1 MSGHSQF
8 KNIMYRK
15 GAQDA
20 KKAKVFAK
28 LARDITIA
36 AKSGL
41 PEPDKNPRLRLAI
54 QAARAESMPKDNI
67 ERAIAKASQTAGGAD
82 YVSARYE
89 GFGPGKVAVI
99 VEALTDNKN
108 RTAGNVRT
116 IFGKRGGVMGE
127 SGSVAFN
134 FERIGFIEYPLSAAD
149 ADKMFETALEAGA
162 NDVVTD
168 EEHHDIETLPDDL
181 AVVTDALEK
190 VFGTP
195 SASRLDWKP
204 TVKTD
209 ITDLETAQKFMDF
222 VDALE
227 DDDDVQHVYH
237 ISRHPR
243 IGDRTD
249 YRIHFPVFRL
259 DGDFQVLRHVELRP
273 LISLGE

>member
-20 KKAKVFAK
+20 KKARVFAK

-36 AKSGL
+36 AKSGM

-82 YVSARYE
+82 YVSMRYE

-99 VEALTDNKN
+99 VEAMTDNKN

-127 SGSVAFN
+127 TGSVTFN
-134 FERIGFIEYPLSAAD
+134 FERIGFIQYPLEAAD
-149 ADKMFETALEAGA
+149 ADKMFESALEAGA
-162 NDVVTD
+162 NDVATD

-181 AVVTDALEK
+181 NMVTEALEK

-195 SASRLDWKP
+195 SASRLEWKP
-204 TVKTD
+204 TVTTE
-209 ITDLETAQKFMDF
+209 ITDEETARKLLDF
-222 VDALE
+222 IDALE
-227 DDDDVQHVYH
+227 DDDDVQKVYH
-237 ISRHPR
+237 NAEISEA
-243 IGDRTD
+243 
-249 YRIHFPVFRL
+249 L
-259 DGDFQVLRHVELRP
+259 LEKLAQ
-273 LISLGE
+273 

>member
-1 MSGHSQF
+1 
-8 KNIMYRK
+8 MYRK

-36 AKSGL
+36 AKSGM

-67 ERAIAKASQTAGGAD
+67 ERAIAKASQTAGGDD
-82 YVSARYE
+82 YVTTRYE

-134 FERIGFIEYPLSAAD
+134 FERIGFIKYPLDAAD
-149 ADKMFETALEAGA
+149 ADKMFEAALEAGA
-162 NDVVTD
+162 SDVATD
-168 EEHHDIETLPDDL
+168 EENHEIETAPDDL
-181 AVVTDALEK
+181 NAVTEVLEK
-190 VFGTP
+190 EFGTP
-195 SASRLDWKP
+195 SASRLDWKAL
-204 TVKTD
+204 VKTD
-209 ITDLETAQKFMDF
+209 INDLETAQKFFDF
-222 VDALE
+222 IDALE
-227 DDDDVQHVYH
+227 DDDDVQNVYH
-237 ISRHPR
+237 NAEIAED
-243 IGDRTD
+243 ILQG
-249 YRIHFPVFRL
+249 L
-259 DGDFQVLRHVELRP
+259 C
-273 LISLGE
+273 

>member
-20 KKAKVFAK
+20 KKARVFAK

-36 AKSGL
+36 AKSGM

-82 YVSARYE
+82 YVSMRYE

-99 VEALTDNKN
+99 VEAMTDNKN
-108 RTAGNVRT
+108 RTASNVRT

-127 SGSVAFN
+127 TGSVAFN
-134 FERIGFIEYPLSAAD
+134 FERIGFIQYPLDAAD
-149 ADKMFETALEAGA
+149 ADKMFESALEAGA
-162 NDVVTD
+162 NDVETD
-168 EEHHDIETLPDDL
+168 DEHHNIETLPDDL
-181 AVVTDALEK
+181 NAVTEALEK

-195 SASRLDWKP
+195 SASRLEWKP
-204 TVKTD
+204 MVTTE
-209 ITDLETAQKFMDF
+209 ITDEETARKFLEF

-227 DDDDVQHVYH
+227 DDDDVQKVYH
-237 ISRHPR
+237 NAEIS
-243 IGDRTD
+243 DA
-249 YRIHFPVFRL
+249 L
-259 DGDFQVLRHVELRP
+259 LEKLAQ
-273 LISLGE
+273 

>member
-1 MSGHSQF
+1 
-8 KNIMYRK
+8 MYRK

-67 ERAIAKASQTAGGAD
+67 ERAIAKASQNTGGAD

-89 GFGPGKVAVI
+89 GFGPGKVAII
-99 VEALTDNKN
+99 VEAMTDNKN

-127 SGSVAFN
+127 SGSVTFN
-134 FERIGFIEYPLSAAD
+134 FERIGFIQYPLSTGD
-149 ADKMFETALEAGA
+149 ADKVFEAALEAGA
-162 NDVVTD
+162 NDVVSD
-168 EEHHDIETLPDDL
+168 EEHHEIETLPDDL
-181 AVVTDALEK
+181 GAVTEALEK

-204 TVKTD
+204 MVKTD
-209 ITDLETAQKFMDF
+209 ITDVETAQKLLDF
-222 VDALE
+222 IDALE
-227 DDDDVQHVYH
+227 DDDDVQKVYH
-237 ISRHPR
+237 NAEIPEE
-243 IGDRTD
+243 I
-249 YRIHFPVFRL
+249 L
-259 DGDFQVLRHVELRP
+259 EKL
-273 LISLGE
+273 

>member
-1 MSGHSQF
+1 MAGHSQF

-20 KKAKVFAK
+20 KKAKMFAK

-67 ERAIAKASQTAGGAD
+67 ERAIAKATQAAGGAD
-82 YVSARYE
+82 YVAARYE

-99 VEALTDNKN
+99 VEAMTDNKN
-108 RTAGNVRT
+108 RTAGNIRT
-116 IFGKRGGVMGE
+116 IFGKRGGAMGE
-127 SGSVAFN
+127 NGSVSFN
-134 FERIGFIEYPLSAAD
+134 FERIGFIEYPLSVAD

-162 NDVVTD
+162 NDVATD

-181 AVVTDALEK
+181 GMVTEALEK

-204 TVKTD
+204 MVKTD
-209 ITDLETAQKFMDF
+209 ITDVETAQKLLDF
-222 VDALE
+222 IDALD
-227 DDDDVQHVYH
+227 DDDDVQRVYH
-237 ISRHPR
+237 NAEIAE
-243 IGDRTD
+243 D
-249 YRIHFPVFRL
+249 
-259 DGDFQVLRHVELRP
+259 VLAKLA
-273 LISLGE
+273 

>member
-1 MSGHSQF
+1 MAGHSQF

-20 KKAKVFAK
+20 KKAKMFAK

-67 ERAIAKASQTAGGAD
+67 ERAIAKATQAAGGAD
-82 YVSARYE
+82 YVDARYE

-99 VEALTDNKN
+99 VEAMTDNKN
-108 RTAGNVRT
+108 RTAGNIRT
-116 IFGKRGGVMGE
+116 IFGKRGGAMGE
-127 SGSVAFN
+127 NGSVSFN
-134 FERIGFIEYPLSAAD
+134 FERIGFIEYPLSVAD

-162 NDVVTD
+162 NDVITD

-181 AVVTDALEK
+181 GMVTEALEK

-204 TVKTD
+204 MVKTD
-209 ITDLETAQKFMDF
+209 ITDVETAQKLLDF
-222 VDALE
+222 IDALD
-227 DDDDVQHVYH
+227 DDDDVQRVYH
-237 ISRHPR
+237 NAEIAE
-243 IGDRTD
+243 D
-249 YRIHFPVFRL
+249 
-259 DGDFQVLRHVELRP
+259 VLAKLA
-273 LISLGE
+273 

>member
-20 KKAKVFAK
+20 KKARVFAK
-28 LARDITIA
+28 LAREITVA

-67 ERAIAKASQTAGGAD
+67 ERAIAKATQTAGGAD
-82 YVSARYE
+82 FVTMRYE
-89 GFGPGKVAVI
+89 GFAPNKAAVI

-116 IFGKRGGVMGE
+116 IFGKRGGAMGE
-127 SGSVAFN
+127 TGSVAFN
-134 FERIGFIEYPLSAAD
+134 FERIGYISYPVTAAD

-162 NDVVTD
+162 NDVVSD
-168 EEHHDIETLPDDL
+168 EELHEIETLPDDL
-181 AVVTDALEK
+181 AVVTEALEK
-190 VFGTP
+190 QFGTP

-204 TVKTD
+204 TVKVD
-209 ITDLETAQKFMDF
+209 ITDVETARKFLEF
-222 VDALE
+222 IDALE

-237 ISRHPR
+237 NAEIAES
-243 IGDRTD
+243 
-249 YRIHFPVFRL
+249 
-259 DGDFQVLRHVELRP
+259 VLAEL
-273 LISLGE
+273 EKE

>member
-82 YVSARYE
+82 YVSTRYE

-134 FERIGFIEYPLSAAD
+134 FERIGFIEYPLAAAD

-162 NDVVTD
+162 NDVATD

-181 AVVTDALEK
+181 ALVTEALEK

-195 SASRLDWKP
+195 SASRLDWKAM
-204 TVKTD
+204 VKAD
-209 ITDLETAQKFMDF
+209 ITDVETAQKLLDF
-222 VDALE
+222 IDALE
-227 DDDDVQHVYH
+227 DDDDVQRVYH
-237 ISRHPR
+237 NAEFS
-243 IGDRTD
+243 DE
-249 YRIHFPVFRL
+249 VMEKL
-259 DGDFQVLRHVELRP
+259 V
-273 LISLGE
+273 

>member
-20 KKAKVFAK
+20 KKAKMFAK

-89 GFGPGKVAVI
+89 GFGPGKVAII
-99 VEALTDNKN
+99 VEAMTDNKN

-127 SGSVAFN
+127 GGSVTFN
-134 FERIGFIEYPLSAAD
+134 FERIGYIEYPLSVAD

-162 NDVVTD
+162 NDVVSG
-168 EEHHDIETLPDDL
+168 EEHHEIETLPDDL
-181 AVVTDALEK
+181 GAVTEALEK

-204 TVKTD
+204 MVKTD
-209 ITDLETAQKFMDF
+209 VTDLETAQKFLDF

-227 DDDDVQHVYH
+227 DDDDVQRVYH
-237 ISRHPR
+237 NAEIPES
-243 IGDRTD
+243 I
-249 YRIHFPVFRL
+249 L
-259 DGDFQVLRHVELRP
+259 SQL
-273 LISLGE
+273 

>member
-20 KKAKVFAK
+20 KKARVFAK

-67 ERAIAKASQTAGGAD
+67 ERAIAKASQTAGGNDFVA
-82 YVSARYE
+82 VRYE

-99 VEALTDNKN
+99 VEAMTDNKN
-108 RTAGNVRT
+108 RTVGNVRT
-116 IFGKRGGVMGE
+116 IFGKRGGMMGE
-127 SGSVAFN
+127 SGSVTFN
-134 FERIGFIEYPLSAAD
+134 FERIGFIQYPLSVAD
-149 ADKMFETALEAGA
+149 SDKIFEAALEAGA
-162 NDVVTD
+162 NDVVSD
-168 EEHHDIETLPDDL
+168 EEHHEIETLPDDL
-181 AVVTDALEK
+181 NAVPETLEK
-190 VFGTP
+190 EFRTP

-209 ITDLETAQKFMDF
+209 VTDKETAQKLLEFI
-222 VDALE
+222 DALE
-227 DDDDVQHVYH
+227 EDDDVQRVYH
-237 ISRHPR
+237 NAEFS
-243 IGDRTD
+243 DD
-249 YRIHFPVFRL
+249 VMAAL
-259 DGDFQVLRHVELRP
+259 EA
-273 LISLGE
+273 E

>member
-20 KKAKVFAK
+20 KKAKMFAK

-89 GFGPGKVAVI
+89 GFGPGKVAII
-99 VEALTDNKN
+99 VEAMTDNKN

-127 SGSVAFN
+127 SGSVTFN

-162 NDVVTD
+162 NDVVSD
-168 EEHHDIETLPDDL
+168 DEHHEIETLPDDL
-181 AVVTDALEK
+181 GAVTEALEK

-204 TVKTD
+204 MVKTD
-209 ITDLETAQKFMDF
+209 ITDLETAQKFFDF
-222 VDALE
+222 VEALE
-227 DDDDVQHVYH
+227 DDDDVQRVYH
-237 ISRHPR
+237 NAEIS
-243 IGDRTD
+243 DE
-249 YRIHFPVFRL
+249 VM
-259 DGDFQVLRHVELRP
+259 QELNP
-273 LISLGE
+273 EE

>member
-20 KKAKVFAK
+20 KKARVFAK

-36 AKSGL
+36 AKSGM

-67 ERAIAKASQTAGGAD
+67 ERAIAKASQSAGGDD
-82 YVSARYE
+82 YVSMRYE

-99 VEALTDNKN
+99 VEAMTDNKN

-116 IFGKRGGVMGE
+116 VFGKRGGVMGE
-127 SGSVAFN
+127 SGSVVFN
-134 FERIGFIEYPLSAAD
+134 FERIGYIQYPLDVAD
-149 ADKMFETALEAGA
+149 ADKMFESALEAGA
-162 NDVVTD
+162 NDVVSD
-168 EEHHDIETLPDDL
+168 EEHHMIETLPDDL
-181 AVVTDALEK
+181 NTVTEALEK

-204 TVKTD
+204 TVTTE
-209 ITDLETAQKFMDF
+209 ITDEETARKFLEFID
-222 VDALE
+222 VLE
-227 DDDDVQHVYH
+227 DDDDVQKVYH
-237 ISRHPR
+237 NAEIS
-243 IGDRTD
+243 D
-249 YRIHFPVFRL
+249 
-259 DGDFQVLRHVELRP
+259 EL
-273 LISLGE
+273 LEKLA

>member
-1 MSGHSQF
+1 MAGHSQF

-20 KKAKVFAK
+20 KKAKMFAK

-67 ERAIAKASQTAGGAD
+67 ERAIAKATQAAGGAD
-82 YVSARYE
+82 YVAARYE

-99 VEALTDNKN
+99 VEAMTDNKN
-108 RTAGNVRT
+108 RTAGNIRT
-116 IFGKRGGVMGE
+116 IFGKRGGAMGE
-127 SGSVAFN
+127 NGSVAFN
-134 FERIGFIEYPLSAAD
+134 FERIGFIEYPLAVAD

-162 NDVVTD
+162 NDVATD
-168 EEHHDIETLPDDL
+168 DEHHDIETLPDDL
-181 AVVTDALEK
+181 GMVTEALEK

-204 TVKTD
+204 MVKAD
-209 ITDLETAQKFMDF
+209 VADVETAQKLLDF
-222 VDALE
+222 IDALE
-227 DDDDVQHVYH
+227 DDDDVQRVYH
-237 ISRHPR
+237 NAEIPE
-243 IGDRTD
+243 D
-249 YRIHFPVFRL
+249 
-259 DGDFQVLRHVELRP
+259 VLAKLV
-273 LISLGE
+273 

>member
-1 MSGHSQF
+1 
-8 KNIMYRK
+8 MYRK

-82 YVSARYE
+82 YVGVRYE

-99 VEALTDNKN
+99 VEAMTDNKN

-134 FERIGFIEYPLSAAD
+134 FERIGFIEYPVSVAD

-162 NDVVTD
+162 NDVISD
-168 EEHHDIETLPDDL
+168 DEHHDIETLPDDL
-181 AVVTDALEK
+181 SSVTDALEK

-195 SASRLDWKP
+195 SASRLDWKA

-209 ITDLETAQKFMDF
+209 INDLETAQKFMDF
-222 VDALE
+222 VDALD
-227 DDDDVQHVYH
+227 DDDDVQRVYH
-237 ISRHPR
+237 NAEFS
-243 IGDRTD
+243 DEVWAKLNSED
-249 YRIHFPVFRL
+249 
-259 DGDFQVLRHVELRP
+259 
-273 LISLGE
+273 

>member
-82 YVSARYE
+82 YVSVRYE

-134 FERIGFIEYPLSAAD
+134 FERIGFIEYPLAAAD
-149 ADKMFETALEAGA
+149 ADKMFEAALEAGA
-162 NDVVTD
+162 NDVISD

-181 AVVTDALEK
+181 NVVTEALEK
-190 VFGTP
+190 QFGTP
-195 SASRLDWKP
+195 SASRLDWKAM
-204 TVKTD
+204 VKTEIKD
-209 ITDLETAQKFMDF
+209 FETAQKFFDF
-222 VDALE
+222 VDALD
-227 DDDDVQHVYH
+227 DDDDVQRVYH
-237 ISRHPR
+237 NADISDE
-243 IGDRTD
+243 IMQK
-249 YRIHFPVFRL
+249 FNS
-259 DGDFQVLRHVELRP
+259 E
-273 LISLGE
+273 E